1 MQREI
6 RFIGM
11 TFLAGSA
18 LTVALVG
25 CGRSEKVV
33 YIEAEPTEAVGQRSG
48 SDDQSGL
55 TERENELARREA
67 ELAARESEF
76 ANQKQQPTAVPPAP
90 TPASILVTL
99 PTGSLVT
106 VEFAETLSSHESTVG
121 QKFTARVVEP
131 VMVPEG
137 TAIPVGSVVA
147 GKVTEAKP
155 AKKIGG
161 TSRLAVEFTS
171 VRFPSGESVPFK
183 AAFSSKGKSST
194 GRDVGIIVGATA
206 GGAII
211 GHQLGSKGAGG
222 LVGAAAGAVAASQTR
237 AKPVV
242 IEAGTVTNLE
252 LIQPV
257 NLKL

>member
-11 TFLAGSA
+11 TLLAGSA

-48 SDDQSGL
+48 SDDQTGYA
-55 TERENELARREA
+55 ERENELVRREA

-76 ANQKQQPTAVPPAP
+76 AKQKKQPTAVPPA
-90 TPASILVTL
+90 SILVTV

-131 VMVPEG
+131 VMVSEG
-137 TAIPVGSVVA
+137 TAIPVGSIVA

-183 AAFSSKGKSST
+183 AAFSSKGKSAT
-194 GRDVGIIVGATA
+194 GRDVGIIAGATA

-252 LIQPV
+252 LTQPV
-257 NLKL
+257 NLEL

>member
-76 ANQKQQPTAVPPAP
+76 AKQIKQPTAVPPAP
-90 TPASILVTL
+90 TPASI
-99 PTGSLVT
+99 LVT

-131 VMVPEG
+131 VMVSEG

-147 GKVTEAKP
+147 GKITEAKP

-252 LIQPV
+252 LTQPI
-257 NLKL
+257 KLEL